1 MSILL
6 TALTLT
12 FPVVFASSWN
22 FDDTKVQIPEVSL
35 WEGPEGVSMKEES
48 GTIYVSNGLSETVNE
63 TNGFIE
69 VNDTYTRGE
78 PVDNVN
84 VSVNMYLRDI
94 SKIDTRA
101 EIVRVDMVLNLT
113 WQDPGLNW
121 PKGGPPVN
129 KSFQFHPDALK

>member
-1 MSILL
+1 MSIFL
-6 TALTLT
+6 TSLTLI
-12 FPVVFASSWN
+12 FSVVFASSWN
-22 FDDTKVQIPEVSL
+22 YDDTKDQIPEVSL
-35 WEGPEGVSMKEES
+35 WEGPEGVLMKEES

-63 TNGFIE
+63 TNGFIQ

-78 PVDNVN
+78 PVGNVN
-84 VSVNMYLRDI
+84 VSVGIYLRDI

-121 PKGGPPVN
+121 TKGGPPMN
-129 KSFQFHPDALK
+129 KSFQFHPEALK